1 MNRALTILLCICLT
15 LAGCMGDVKSP
26 QMEPES
32 EPALVMEGTD
42 NQSLQY
48 WNAAPMSMGNISVI
62 SFNNSSGY
70 VNLTLELS
78 AFFHDPILWER
89 GFVNYSLM
97 YNNETVFSVTQ
108 QENQT
113 LYYVNLTNIS
123 GNLTIDVK
131 SSGSD
136 DKTTAEP
143 GDFFIAKTEYKMYS
157 A

>member
-15 LAGCMGDVKSP
+15 LAGCVGDAESP
-26 QMEPES
+26 QMEPEP
-32 EPALVMEGTD
+32 ELVMEGTD

-62 SFNNSSGY
+62 SFNNSGY

-123 GNLTIDVK
+123 GNITIDIR

-136 DKTTAEP
+136 DKANAEP
-143 GDFFIAKTEYKMYS
+143 GDFFIAKTKYRMYS

>member
-15 LAGCMGDVKSP
+15 LAGCVGDAESP
-26 QMEPES
+26 QMEPEP
-32 EPALVMEGTD
+32 ELVMEGTD

-62 SFNNSSGY
+62 SFNNSGY

-108 QENQT
+108 QKNQT

-123 GNLTIDVK
+123 GNITIDIR

-136 DKTTAEP
+136 DKANAEP
-143 GDFFIAKTEYKMYS
+143 GDFFIAKTKYRMYS